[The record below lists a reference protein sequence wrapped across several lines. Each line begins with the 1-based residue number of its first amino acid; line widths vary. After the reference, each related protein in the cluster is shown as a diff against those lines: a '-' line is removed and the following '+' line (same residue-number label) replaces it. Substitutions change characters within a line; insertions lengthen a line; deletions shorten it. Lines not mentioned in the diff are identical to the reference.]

1 MGKGSGCCDLGKCFE
16 RWLRRAVRGD
26 VALVAVGGRDNR
38 RNLRML
44 VRKGSMVR

>member
-26 VALVAVGGRDNR
+26 VALVAVGGRENSR
-38 RNLRML
+38 KLRML
-44 VRKGSMVR
+44 VRKGASVR

>member
-1 MGKGSGCCDLGKCFE
+1 MGKRSGCCDLGKCFE

-26 VALVAVGGRDNR
+26 VVSVAVGGRENR

-44 VRKGSMVR
+44 VRKGATVC

>member
-16 RWLRRAVRGD
+16 RWLRRSVRD
-26 VALVAVGGRDNR
+26 CVALVADGGLEIR

>member
-26 VALVAVGGRDNR
+26 VMLVAVGGRENR

-44 VRKGSMVR
+44 VLKGAMVR

>member
-1 MGKGSGCCDLGKCFE
+1 MGKGIGCCDLGKGFE
-16 RWLRRAVRGD
+16 RGLRRAVRDD
-26 VALVAVGGRDNR
+26 VALGAVGGRENR